1 MSLHEANKSK
11 WTPRSLCLAAPPAGK
26 SSGGVAADFDSA
38 TVVVVGVLSV
48 FRLFWLRKK
57 DLLGG
62 GGSGTAGGGFDGGA
76 DGTGSTDSATGATGG
91 DGTNSAA
98 GRFYGGRRMPYRRF
112 WHNQWFTGI

>member
-57 DLLGG
+57 DLFGG

-76 DGTGSTDSATGATGG
+76 DGTGGTDSATGATGG

-98 GRFYGGRRMPYRRF
+98 GKFDGGRRMPYRRF
-112 WHNQWFTGI
+112 RHNQWFTGI